1 MNVARIVNA
10 QGQLFDRRWASGLTH
25 HSRTSESEC
34 FLVLRLVASTQKW
47 IHQTEERVIREINS
61 CESERLREGE
71 REAQTGQEEM
81 RAAMRADTPALEASQ
96 QYEPDAKGGEGKGGG
111 KLILSVIPLS

>member
-1 MNVARIVNA
+1 M
-10 QGQLFDRRWASGLTH
+10 GLWSH
-25 HSRTSESEC
+25 KSLAHEREC
-34 FLVLRLVASTQKW
+34 LLVLRLVASTQKW

-111 KLILSVIPLS
+111 ELILSVIPLS

>member
-1 MNVARIVNA
+1 M
-10 QGQLFDRRWASGLTH
+10 GLWSH
-25 HSRTSESEC
+25 KSLAHEREC
-34 FLVLRLVASTQKW
+34 LLVLRLVASTQKW

>member
-1 MNVARIVNA
+1 M
-10 QGQLFDRRWASGLTH
+10 GLWSH
-25 HSRTSESEC
+25 KSLAHEREC
-34 FLVLRLVASTQKW
+34 LLVLRLVASTQKW

-96 QYEPDAKGGEGKGGG
+96 QYEPDAKGGEGKGGETDLERHPSLLRQTALRLA
-111 KLILSVIPLS
+111 K

>member
-1 MNVARIVNA
+1 M
-10 QGQLFDRRWASGLTH
+10 GLWSH
-25 HSRTSESEC
+25 KSLAHERESL
-34 FLVLRLVASTQKW
+34 LVLRLVASTQKW

>member
-1 MNVARIVNA
+1 M
-10 QGQLFDRRWASGLTH
+10 GLWSH
-25 HSRTSESEC
+25 KSLAHEREC
-34 FLVLRLVASTQKW
+34 LLVLRLVASTQKW

-96 QYEPDAKGGEGKGGG
+96 QYEPDAKGGEGKKGG
-111 KLILSVIPLS
+111 KLILSVNPLS